1 MLEVSFDYD
10 SDMPKVDKAH
20 SIKEFFLG
28 NKFQKEFDKW
38 KAEVET
44 EQKGRLEIVHEEVVQ
59 NDAKIIIFWRVVP
72 RPATA
77 RSR

>member
-1 MLEVSFDYD
+1 ME
-10 SDMPKVDKAH
+10 
-20 SIKEFFLG
+20 G
-28 NKFQKEFDKW
+28 R
-38 KAEVET
+38 VET

-77 RSR
+77 RGR